1 MIDRPCQTP
10 ASIHRDFRHD
20 GEAASSICLPIAG
33 IWKEGVVQSGLVA
46 RRSFYD
52 HRLLGKLPF
61 LMSWVRAV
69 AVAPL
74 LLAPSLATNWSARE
88 LYSGSHCAGTPNVL
102 KMIET
107 DTCDPQACMP
117 HDLGGYTL
125 FVAASCNVTDRF
137 KYTGERF
144 LGFDYVMM
152 EEYDGVG
159 CAHLVQTTVYPASET
174 CEKSSALANTSDIVS
189 LFSNGSAVVLLFDDG
204 DCGGSPSLAFELDRE
219 EILNGEC
226 VQDHYR
232 FYTGTASSRTAS
244 SSSAFS
250 YENSQ
255 AKWTF
260 SEDSDGLGWGPIT
273 AIVVG
278 SVACVA
284 FLAFATFKYVRRRY
298 DDNLSKD
305 SGIAALAAS
314 YAGYPTPES
323 ALNAITLGS
332 EASYSQKSIE
342 DEAKPRS
349 RRNLSGISGL
359 WEDEIIITAR
369 VPREKV
375 IVQDLISRGGYGE
388 VYSGMFNDE
397 PVAIKMLLPEM
408 RKSISHLN
416 AFLAEVKLMA
426 SLNHE
431 RIVQFVGVAWDS
443 LTDLCVLSE
452 FMEGGDLRTLL
463 KNCEE
468 HKTPRG
474 FDRSKATI
482 ALHVAHA
489 LTYLHSLSPPVLHR
503 DLKSKNIL
511 LTSQL
516 DAKLT
521 DFGVS
526 RERSDHTMTGGVGSS
541 RWMAPEVMMGER
553 YDDKADM
560 FSFGVVLAELDQH
573 LLPYANAKE
582 NSDSG
587 RAMPDLA
594 ILQMVATGKLRIEFS
609 SAAPKAIKEL
619 GMACVSIDPK
629 NRPTASE
636 ALYKLHTILAR
647 GL

>member
-1 MIDRPCQTP
+1 M
-10 ASIHRDFRHD
+10 AWF
-20 GEAASSICLPIAG
+20 
-33 IWKEGVVQSGLVA
+33 
-46 RRSFYD
+46 
-52 HRLLGKLPF
+52 
-61 LMSWVRAV
+61 RAV

-74 LLAPSLATNWSARE
+74 LLTPSFATNWSARE
-88 LYSGSHCAGTPNVL
+88 LYSGSHCTGTPNVL

-107 DTCDPQACMP
+107 DTCDPQTCTP

-137 KYTGERF
+137 KYTHERF
-144 LGFDYVMM
+144 QGFDYVMM
-152 EEYDGVG
+152 EEYGGVG
-159 CAHLVQTTVYPASET
+159 CANLVQTTVYPASGT
-174 CEKSSALANTSDIVS
+174 CEKSSALANSSDIVS
-189 LFSNGSAVVLLFDDG
+189 LFSNGTAVVLLFDDG
-204 DCGGSPSLAFELDRE
+204 DCGGKPLLQFDLDRE
-219 EILNGEC
+219 SITNGEC
-226 VQDHYR
+226 IQDHYR
-232 FYTGTASSRTAS
+232 FYTGVASGRTDS
-244 SSSAFS
+244 SSSAYS
-250 YENSQ
+250 YERGQQLGGWS
-255 AKWTF
+255 F
-260 SEDSDGLGWGPIT
+260 DSSSDGLSWGAIT
-273 AIVVG
+273 AIVAG

-305 SGIAALAAS
+305 TGIAALAAS

-332 EASYSQKSIE
+332 EASYSQGNTE
-342 DEAKPRS
+342 EGEKPRS

-359 WEDEIIITAR
+359 WDDEVIITAR

-397 PVAIKMLLPEM
+397 PVAVKMLLPEM

-426 SLNHE
+426 TLNHE

-468 HKTPRG
+468 HNTPLG

-511 LTSQL
+511 LTAQL
-516 DAKLT
+516 DAKVM

-573 LLPYANAKE
+573 QLPYANAKE
-582 NSDSG
+582 NSNSG

-629 NRPTASE
+629 DRPTASD